1 MTAKVTTYTPEP
13 QKPSEPKKPNP
24 QPSLPNT
31 GTASSMLPV
40 VGMILGLLSLAGLRK
55 SKEN

>member
-40 VGMILGLLSLAGLRK
+40 VGMILGY
-55 SKEN
+55 